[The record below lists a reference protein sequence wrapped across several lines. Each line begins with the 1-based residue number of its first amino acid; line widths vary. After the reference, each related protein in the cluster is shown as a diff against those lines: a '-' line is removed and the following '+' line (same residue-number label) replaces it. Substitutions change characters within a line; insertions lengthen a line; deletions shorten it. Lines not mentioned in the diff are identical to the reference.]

1 MLWLTGQLETM
12 PAIVQILDAGNN
24 EKNLWN
30 SVTVMVTLKP
40 QWFGN
45 DQI

>member
-12 PAIVQILDAGNN
+12 PTIVQILDAGNN
-24 EKNLWN
+24 EKYLWN
-30 SVTVMVTLKP
+30 PIMVMVTLKP